1 MAEDQSEKLKKKKN
15 FFLKEQE
22 NIWEN
27 VTFDAKY

>member
-1 MAEDQSEKLKKKKN
+1 MAEDQSEKLKKKK